1 MVDAYLDL
9 LSALPQIFQSDPALM
24 YRLWPRSAEVE
35 GAFHHALHRPIYL
48 ELAKLPVFLL
58 PNGQL
63 SKMGAGVFRPD
74 ATSESL
80 NMLFRQMFPMFMCP
94 PALADEFRTAGVHDV
109 SEVSADR
116 VRQRI
121 RKDVNIMQACYASF
135 TRSSET
141 QGEARAKFLSFVIDT
156 LEFCL
161 SDLSAHA
168 PPGTPKSLREL
179 QVIYVMCNIYLYIIY
194 T

>member
-1 MVDAYLDL
+1 
-9 LSALPQIFQSDPALM
+9 
-24 YRLWPRSAEVE
+24 
-35 GAFHHALHRPIYL
+35 
-48 ELAKLPVFLL
+48 
-58 PNGQL
+58 
-63 SKMGAGVFRPD
+63 
-74 ATSESL
+74 
-80 NMLFRQMFPMFMCP
+80 MLFRQMFPMFMCP

-121 RKDVNIMQACYASF
+121 RKDLNIMQACYASF

-168 PPGTPKSLREL
+168 PPGTPKSFREL
-179 QVIYVMCNIYLYIIY
+179 QVMHDTYFLIYIYIYIYIYTYISIYQYIMYIVICNIYLFVIC